1 MPSPRT
7 LPHRPPLLQT
17 PSRASTWQAGRY
29 ISRTSPVHLPGT
41 HGYMK
46 CMFDKP
52 VQQHDTVCMSLYKRQ
67 FPKWDSFS
75 HVLHPAP

>member
-1 MPSPRT
+1 
-7 LPHRPPLLQT
+7 
-17 PSRASTWQAGRY
+17 
-29 ISRTSPVHLPGT
+29 VHLAGT

-67 FPKWDSFS
+67 FPKWNSFS

>member
-1 MPSPRT
+1 M
-7 LPHRPPLLQT
+7 
-17 PSRASTWQAGRY
+17 
-29 ISRTSPVHLPGT
+29 HLPGT